1 MELFVIMI
9 KNLNLFEIIKNNDMF
24 EVEHTNPEMNVFT
37 LRLKNLENIVFML
50 YVSEYKISGDVCYVR
65 FETNV
70 SQYLHVSDEFVKF
83 NLNSDNKEFNILN
96 LITFSNVFNEVKL
109 NDEESLELFEDTLP
123 NFLNQVLKELEL
135 NDFTQKSDTYSQYVK
150 SFLFE
155 NIQSQKVN
163 FYVFKSIIK
172 KYDGFFYLT
181 VKFTTSL
188 EANLRYSFN
197 FDVNVSKLLDGSWK
211 DSDSFI
217 SDTIEDLKA
226 DYFNV
231 LNNYKENELYL
242 KFKDFDNVLIFFK
255 KSLKPYKTLLDVLEV
270 SALDDSKEFSKE
282 FLYTFYLNGDSK
294 VSLKDNVKQALEIN
308 FDESLNQ
315 MF

>member
-9 KNLNLFEIIKNNDMF
+9 KNLNMFEIIKNNDMF
-24 EVEHTNPEMNVFT
+24 KVEHTNPEMNVFT

>member
-37 LRLKNLENIVFML
+37 LRVKNLENIVFML

>member
-1 MELFVIMI
+1 MI

>member
-37 LRLKNLENIVFML
+37 LRVKNLENIVFML
-50 YVSEYKISGDVCYVR
+50 YVSEYKISGDVCYVK

-96 LITFSNVFNEVKL
+96 LITFSNVFNQVEL

-123 NFLNQVLKELEL
+123 NFLKQVLKELEL

>member
-9 KNLNLFEIIKNNDMF
+9 KNLNLFEIIKNNEMF

-37 LRLKNLENIVFML
+37 LRLKNSENIIFML
-50 YVSEYKISGDVCYVR
+50 YVSEYKISGDVCYVK

-70 SQYLHVSDEFVKF
+70 SQHLHVSDEFVKF

-211 DSDSFI
+211 NSDSFI

-294 VSLKDNVKQALEIN
+294 VSLKDSVKQALEIN
-308 FDESLNQ
+308 FDESLND

>member
-1 MELFVIMI
+1 MI

-37 LRLKNLENIVFML
+37 LRVKNLENIVFML

-96 LITFSNVFNEVKL
+96 LITFSNMFNEVKL

>member
-37 LRLKNLENIVFML
+37 LRVKNLENIVFML
-50 YVSEYKISGDVCYVR
+50 YVSEYKISGDVCYVK

-96 LITFSNVFNEVKL
+96 LITFSNVFNQVEL

-123 NFLNQVLKELEL
+123 NFLKQVLKELEL

-172 KYDGFFYLT
+172 KYDGCFYLT

-217 SDTIEDLKA
+217 SDTIDDLKV

-231 LNNYKENELYL
+231 LNNYKDNELYL
-242 KFKDFDNVLIFFK
+242 KFKNFDNVLIYFK
-255 KSLKPYKTLLDVLEV
+255 KSLKPYKTSLDVLKV

-294 VSLKDNVKQALEIN
+294 VSLKDSVKQALDIN

>member
-1 MELFVIMI
+1 MI

-37 LRLKNLENIVFML
+37 LRVKNLENIVFML

-70 SQYLHVSDEFVKF
+70 SQYLHVSDEFIKF

>member
-1 MELFVIMI
+1 MI

-37 LRLKNLENIVFML
+37 LRVKNLENIVFML
-50 YVSEYKISGDVCYVR
+50 YVSEYKISGDVCYVK

-96 LITFSNVFNEVKL
+96 LITFSNVFNQVEL

-181 VKFTTSL
+181 VKFTTTL

-270 SALDDSKEFSKE
+270 SALDGSKEFSKE